1 MPEIPKYTYSIKKIQ
16 QEDSEYKKQELTAT
30 TNSFEGL
37 EQTTSYTIKVETK
50 DKAGN
55 VGSKQIEVTTQTVEV
70 ASGNIQTTT
79 EVWDLT
85 THTASISINKAQ
97 EMGNNLQIQYQINGY
112 EEGKWQTG
120 TTVNGLKHEDMVY
133 IRLWDGVN
141 AGNYT
146 SREIRDGQKPQDADI
161 SWTSGTTV
169 SPGGEITVQVIL
181 RDNESGVNIVSSKW
195 ILTDSINPIGEDG
208 NYTGSFI
215 GNSTTQNITT
225 SKSEPGTYFLHVLTQ
240 DKAGNKKE
248 TVYTQGITVGTSIND
263 LKAGDYVRYDTG
275 NNGII
280 ICRVLYPANSEYGLQ
295 IITDQQVKN
304 VSIGGNNWDT
314 SKASYNNAIQI
325 LNKEAEIYVNKTY
338 AYDGRCV
345 GSIPTIQNR
354 KFNNKNNASQ
364 AMFVLPDSYKMP
376 YTWSS
381 KDTGCYDQDNNY
393 IIDETALRNA
403 NMSSAK
409 TNYWFASRKIDTTER
424 LVSFGF
430 YVGGGSTSSGLHYSI
445 FYIYSDGSINAYDS
459 STLGFKPCILLKS
472 DVIKITGGNG
482 TEANPYTLGI

>member
-263 LKAGDYVRYDTG
+263 LKAGDYVNYNG
-275 NNGII
+275 NRHI
-280 ICRVLYPANSEYGLQ
+280 VLYPATSPYGLQ
-295 IITDQQVKN
+295 IIYPYPTDYFV
-304 VSIGGNNWDT
+304 VGGTDWVT
-314 SKASYNNAIQI
+314 GKAAYNNII
-325 LNKEAEIYVNKTY
+325 EKLNQETEKYINTDY
-338 AYDGRCV
+338 AYDARAI
-345 GSIPTIQNR
+345 GSLPTVQ
-354 KFNNKNNASQ
+354 NNK
-364 AMFVLPDSYKMP
+364 FVDKNKGTQTILTT
-376 YTWSS
+376 TWGVN
-381 KDTGCYDQDNNY
+381 TGCYDEDNNY
-393 IIDETALRNA
+393 EMDYNTI
-403 NMSSAK
+403 K
-409 TNYWFASRKIDTTER
+409 TLGINIGGNYSLASRQVIYDEGSSYELFVRSID
-424 LVSFGF
+424 
-430 YVGGGSTSSGLHYSI
+430 SSGNLSTRGRCLAIVSQSSGNCGMSAAMYYRYS
-445 FYIYSDGSINAYDS
+445 
-459 STLGFKPCILLKS
+459 ILLKS

>member
-1 MPEIPKYTYSIKKIQ
+1 MDIKDKEEPVINIQVTSTKTNAITVSITAQDNEYGMPEIPKYTYSIKKIQ

-79 EVWDLT
+79 EVWNLT

-161 SWTSGTTV
+161 TWTSGTTV

-195 ILTDSINPIGEDG
+195 MLTDSINPIGEDG
-208 NYTGSFI
+208 NYTGGFI

-248 TVYTQGITVGTSIND
+248 TVYEEGITVGISIND
-263 LKAGDYVRYDTG
+263 LKAGDYVKFISNGQWRY
-275 NNGII
+275 
-280 ICRVLYPANSEYGLQ
+280 CRVLYTADSQNGLQ
-295 IITDQQVKN
+295 VVTQNSLSNAPATN
-304 VSIGGNNWDT
+304 VNWELSTFT
-314 SKASYNNAIQI
+314 SWYNSYFENCNA
-325 LNKEAEIYVNKTY
+325 KTEEWVDNSLVC
-338 AYDGRCV
+338 DGRV
-345 GSIPTIQNR
+345 LGSNPSIQNN
-354 KFNNKNNASQ
+354 KFINKNNGASSTVILPESFKLTR
-364 AMFVLPDSYKMP
+364 FVPNR
-376 YTWSS
+376 
-381 KDTGCYDQDNNY
+381 DTGCLGEDINY
-393 IIDETALRNA
+393 L
-403 NMSSAK
+403 
-409 TNYWFASRKIDTTER
+409 
-424 LVSFGF
+424 
-430 YVGGGSTSSGLHYSI
+430 
-445 FYIYSDGSINAYDS
+445 
-459 STLGFKPCILLKS
+459 S
-472 DVIKITGGNG
+472 DVEALKTAKIWRMTFRQVCIWL
-482 TEANPYTLGI
+482 TIC